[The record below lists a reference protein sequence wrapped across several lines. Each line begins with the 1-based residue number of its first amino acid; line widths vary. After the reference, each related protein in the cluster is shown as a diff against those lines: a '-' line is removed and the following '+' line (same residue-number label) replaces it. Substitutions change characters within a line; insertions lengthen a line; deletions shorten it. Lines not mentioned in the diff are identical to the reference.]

1 MKRPLKFYRRKLSIS
16 SEKKSAQTRKK
27 KDKKEN
33 DVIIYLTP
41 SIHREF
47 YLFVRLLKKNGNSN
61 F

>member
-1 MKRPLKFYRRKLSIS
+1 MIAANFFRKKIRTN
-16 SEKKSAQTRKK
+16 EKK

-33 DVIIYLTP
+33 DFISYLTP

-47 YLFVRLLKKNGNSN
+47 YLFVRLLKKIGNSN